1 MQHQILG
8 GIKLSQSLAAVVM
21 AAGKSTRMKSAL
33 PKAAHKICG
42 KPVTG
47 WVVDACKDAG
57 VSECVVVVG
66 YEAELVK
73 EALGADLR
81 YALQAQQLGT
91 GHACMQAVPEL
102 SSEVQHVLVV
112 PGDTPL
118 ITKEA
123 LKTLIDTHISQGNAA
138 TLLTAV
144 LEDAGHY
151 GRILRDEN
159 NAVKCI
165 REAKDC
171 SAEELAIVEF
181 NVAIY
186 CFELSALREKLSL
199 LKTDNAQGE
208 YYLTDVISLMY
219 NDGLKVVPV
228 VCPDY
233 EETLGINNRVELAEA
248 GRVLRKRIAEK
259 HMLAGVSIVD
269 PAATYIDWNVEIGND
284 TTIHPGCVI
293 EGDTHIG
300 SNCQIGPFAHLK
312 SVTIANG
319 SAG

>member
-47 WVVDACKDAG
+47 WVIDACKDAG

-73 EALGADLR
+73 EALGVDLK

-102 SSEVQHVLVV
+102 SSDVQHVLVV

-159 NAVKCI
+159 DAVKCI

-171 SAEELAIVEF
+171 SVEELSIGEF

-186 CFELSALREKLSL
+186 CFDLRALREKLSM

-233 EETLGINNRVELAEA
+233 EETLGINNRIELAEA
-248 GRVLRKRIAEK
+248 GKVLRKRIAEK
-259 HMLAGVSIVD
+259 HMLAGVTIVD

-284 TTIHPGCVI
+284 TTIYPGCMI
-293 EGDTHIG
+293 EGDTRIG
-300 SNCQIGPFAHLK
+300 SNCQIGPFAHLN
-312 SVTIANG
+312 SVIIADG

>member
-1 MQHQILG
+1 
-8 GIKLSQSLAAVVM
+8 LSQSLAAVVM

-47 WVVDACKDAG
+47 WVIDACKDAG

-73 EALGADLR
+73 EALGVDLK

-102 SSEVQHVLVV
+102 SSDVQHVLVV

-159 NAVKCI
+159 DAVKCI

-171 SAEELAIVEF
+171 SVEELSIGEF

-186 CFELSALREKLSL
+186 CFDLRALREKLSM

-233 EETLGINNRVELAEA
+233 EETLGINNRIELAEA
-248 GRVLRKRIAEK
+248 GKVLRKRIAEK
-259 HMLAGVSIVD
+259 HMLAGVTIVD

-284 TTIHPGCVI
+284 TTIYPGCMI
-293 EGDTHIG
+293 EGDTRIG
-300 SNCQIGPFAHLK
+300 SNCQIGPFAHLN
-312 SVTIANG
+312 SVIIADG

>member
-1 MQHQILG
+1 M
-8 GIKLSQSLAAVVM
+8 SQSLAAVVM

-47 WVVDACKDAG
+47 WVIDACKDAG

-73 EALGADLR
+73 EALGVDLK

-102 SSEVQHVLVV
+102 SSDVQHVLVV

-159 NAVKCI
+159 DAVKCI

-171 SAEELAIVEF
+171 SVEELSIGEF

-186 CFELSALREKLSL
+186 CFDLRALREKLSM

-233 EETLGINNRVELAEA
+233 EETLGINNRIELAEA
-248 GRVLRKRIAEK
+248 GKVLRKRIAEK
-259 HMLAGVSIVD
+259 HMLAGVTIVD

-284 TTIHPGCVI
+284 TTIYPGCMI
-293 EGDTHIG
+293 EGDTRIG
-300 SNCQIGPFAHLK
+300 SNCQIGPFAHLN
-312 SVTIANG
+312 SVIIADG